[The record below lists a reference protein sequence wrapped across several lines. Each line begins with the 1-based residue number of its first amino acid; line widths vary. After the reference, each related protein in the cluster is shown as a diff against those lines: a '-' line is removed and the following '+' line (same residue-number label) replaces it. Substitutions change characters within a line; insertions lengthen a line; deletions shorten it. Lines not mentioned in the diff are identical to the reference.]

1 MQFLIQ
7 SDFITQASRQDIM
20 ECPRNHAILDGIA
33 DAFRDAVLQ
42 FCEHPKLQYLWMRFL
57 PRFSFDPFWGTILI
71 KIKNA
76 LRSTPVLRPR
86 NHGPLRLISQLRV
99 LPNDFKIDG
108 NSPEPLLTDSSD
120 DEIFLAPEYAEQDI
134 AALKTL
140 GLRSL
145 TEQDVIS
152 VVKSD
157 LNASSSR
164 IRSVDRTDE
173 WHSRLSKFLLTS
185 FKGKCI
191 PYLMTMPVIPLSDG
205 QWISASLCPVYFPE
219 SHGIPIPA
227 DLGLQLVDPKSI
239 KGTGPWEKKLFIA
252 LGVKDA
258 VPSHIRQSIIAQ
270 YEKPHAFSN
279 TSLQHSV
286 AHLRYLYFTHENDPI
301 TQFHKITTQVTFKNH
316 GSGGL
321 PFGANPRPV
330 ISFPSFVSDCEGTA
344 NLQFEPHIEN
354 QLLRS
359 TNTQSDPEMKDCFQT
374 ICCLA
379 KYKQFSPE
387 EIRLTDYARGYRQHR
402 KVPYHWLWLFDHKNR
417 RVSCQSDIYFRSDEE
432 FGVKEL
438 LKGTYLE
445 PSIAHLNA
453 AYTPPAPNAGLFG
466 QSSQSKWD
474 RWLEG
479 CVGIQHYPPIADY
492 TNPQKMSSIFH
503 CLSQERP
510 EKFLGALRAQ
520 WEIYGSD
527 MNAEL
532 VKVISSVRVP
542 CANGTRTTLSESYLP
557 ILESFSKPFLK
568 HEKFPFLELHPKAD
582 DQTWSFLEMFGV
594 RSSDDID
601 FYLALLESI
610 VVGNPIAGDI
620 PMPDRVLTLY
630 EKIQLK
636 YWDSEEKPKEQE
648 KIR

>member
-1 MQFLIQ
+1 
-7 SDFITQASRQDIM
+7 M

-42 FCEHPKLQYLWMRFL
+42 LCEHPKLQYLWMRFL
-57 PRFSFDPFWGTILI
+57 PRFNFDPFWGTILI

-76 LRSTPVLRPR
+76 LESTPVLRPR

-99 LPNDFKIDG
+99 IPNDFNIDD
-108 NSPEPLLTDSSD
+108 NSREPLLTDSSD
-120 DEIFLAPEYAEQDI
+120 NEMFLAPEYAEQDI
-134 AALKTL
+134 AALKSL

-145 TEQDVIS
+145 TVEDVIS

-191 PYLMTMPVIPLSDG
+191 PYLKTMRLIPLSDG
-205 QWISASLCPVYFPE
+205 QWVSAGLSSVYFPE
-219 SHGIPIPA
+219 CHGTPIPT
-227 DLGLQLVDPKSI
+227 DLGLQLVDPTSI
-239 KGTGPWEKKLFIA
+239 RGAAPWRKKLFIE
-252 LGVKDA
+252 LGVKYGSSSLVRNLIVARYD
-258 VPSHIRQSIIAQ
+258 
-270 YEKPHAFSN
+270 KPYPLSN

-286 AHLRYLYFTHENDPI
+286 EHLRHLYFTHEYGPVTPSQN
-301 TQFHKITTQVTFKNH
+301 ITTRDTFRSTR
-316 GSGGL
+316 SGRL
-321 PFGANPRPV
+321 PFGANPLSVSSP
-330 ISFPSFVSDCEGTA
+330 PSFNSDCEGTA
-344 NLQFEPHIEN
+344 DLQFEPYIQN
-354 QLLRS
+354 QYPRS
-359 TNTQSDPEMKDCFQT
+359 VLVKPEDEMKDRFQS

-379 KYKQFSPE
+379 KYKPFSPE
-387 EIRLTDYARGYRQHR
+387 EIRLADYATGHR
-402 KVPYHWLWLFDHKNR
+402 LNRKPPYHWLWIFDHKNR

-445 PSIAHLNA
+445 PSMACLNS
-453 AYTPPAPNAGLFG
+453 AYSLPTPNIGLLG

-474 RWLEG
+474 RWLEE
-479 CVGIQHYPPIADY
+479 CVGIQLYPPIADY

-510 EKFLGALRAQ
+510 EKFLGALRAH
-520 WEIYGSD
+520 WKFYASE

-532 VKVISSVRVP
+532 VKAISSVRVP
-542 CANGTRTTLSESYLP
+542 CADGTRATLSESYLP
-557 ILESFSKPFLK
+557 TLESFSKPFL
-568 HEKFPFLELHPKAD
+568 EDENFPFLELHPKAD

-610 VVGNPIAGDI
+610 VVGNPIAGDM
-620 PMPDRVLTLY
+620 PMPHRVLALY